1 MFFVEICIL
10 EQIDVFSRY
19 LKFNAKIEIFFIYNR
34 FICLRMLDFFSKG
47 ANIQPCYSHWF

>member
-34 FICLRMLDFFSKG
+34 FICLRMLDFFSQG